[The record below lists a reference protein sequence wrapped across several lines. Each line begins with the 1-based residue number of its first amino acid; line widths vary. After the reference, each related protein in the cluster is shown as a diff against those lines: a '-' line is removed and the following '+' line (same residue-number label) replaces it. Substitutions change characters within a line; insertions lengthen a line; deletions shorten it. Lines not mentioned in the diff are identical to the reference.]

1 MDKTKGAGTS
11 IPRLQELSF
20 LEEATK
26 CVAEDKT
33 FDEIRQALIT
43 HMISLRDINVQS
55 GNHAIFQNVRKDP
68 HRYFSNAAEALLELM
83 RLGFVERST
92 VPSTKTAVEAYQ
104 QHRFRLTPKGEYW
117 ANQFQNSRQM
127 AYDVLFRALWQT
139 HPQFSG
145 YLNLLARGMFV
156 VPTARWTEVS
166 SSGHLSES
174 DRPSYMQLLAARAFR
189 AVEAGVTG
197 WRATEDE
204 IMSVMRS
211 YLEERIT
218 VANQRQRPVPYPRN
232 QDFVNACEE
241 ALVNFSFRQ
250 AGIPIDY
257 ISHEILRRWTKHLGV
272 ANFSYHVPAAS
283 ALRLWATA
291 ELVDDEGGVPT
302 VRRRGV
308 GEWGDRVINVLPDA
322 YELARKQEPG
332 NSWVPIYRVRAAVCF
347 KLGLNDPVFDAAV
360 RQFLAR
366 ERMPNAMF
374 RLNLDRPEFGNTP
387 PSELPLQVVDTAGRA
402 QTYRVMTLIPL

>member
-1 MDKTKGAGTS
+1 MSRTKGGGAS

-20 LEEATK
+20 LEEAAK
-26 CVAEDKT
+26 CVAENRT

-43 HMISLRDINVQS
+43 HMIGMRDMSVQS
-55 GNHAIFQNVRKDP
+55 GNHAIFQHARKDP
-68 HRYFSNAAEALLELM
+68 HRYFSNAAEALFELM
-83 RLGFVERST
+83 RLDMVERST

-104 QHRFRLTPKGEYW
+104 QHRYRLTPQGEYW
-117 ANQFQNSRQM
+117 VAQLQNSRQA
-127 AYDVLFRALWQT
+127 AYDVLFRSLWQT

-145 YLNLLARGMFV
+145 YLSLLARGMFV

-166 SSGHLSES
+166 TSGQRSES
-174 DRPSYMQLLAARAFR
+174 DRPAYMRLLAARAFR
-189 AVEAGVTG
+189 AVEAGITG
-197 WRATEDE
+197 WRATEEE
-204 IMSVMRS
+204 ILGAIHS
-211 YLEERIT
+211 YLDERIEA
-218 VANQRQRPVPYPRN
+218 ANQRQRPVPYPRN

-241 ALVNFSFRQ
+241 ALVSFAFRQ

-257 ISHEILRRWTKHLGV
+257 ISYEILRRWTKHLGV
-272 ANFSYHVPAAS
+272 ANFSYHVPAAP

-291 ELVDDEGGVPT
+291 DLVGGENGIPT

-308 GEWGDRVINVLPDA
+308 GEWGDQVIITLPDA

-332 NSWVPIYRVRAAVCF
+332 NSWVPIYRVRAAVCS
-347 KLGLNDPVFDAAV
+347 KLGLNDPVFDAAL

-366 ERMPNAMF
+366 ERTLDVSF
-374 RLNLDRPEFGNTP
+374 RLNLDRPEFGKTP
-387 PSELPLQVVDTAGRA
+387 PSEQPLQIVDPTGRA